1 MTRYY
6 EDLEIG
12 DTFETGD
19 YTVTKEEIISF
30 AEQFD
35 PQPFHVDEQA
45 AQDSMFGE
53 LVASGMHTLCI
64 STRLFITE
72 FVQGEEGIAN
82 MGGLGMDDLRW
93 HAPVFPDDTLSLT
106 IEVLD
111 KAPLES
117 RSDGG
122 RVDFR
127 LRVFNSDG
135 KVLSN
140 SSYNVVR
147 HRNTDA

>member
-127 LRVFNSDG
+127 LRVFNADG

>member
-127 LRVFNSDG
+127 LRVFNADG
-135 KVLSN
+135 EVLSN